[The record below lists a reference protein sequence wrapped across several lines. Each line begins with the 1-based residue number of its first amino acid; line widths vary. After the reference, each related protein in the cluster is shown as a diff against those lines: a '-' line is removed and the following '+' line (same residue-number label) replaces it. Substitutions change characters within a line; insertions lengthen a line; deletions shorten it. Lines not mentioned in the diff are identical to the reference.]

1 MINTQRCGVFK
12 GCLPLSHLGGNM
24 QECRVCGL
32 LFLGGGACPTCG
44 SQVAMDITVDDIVMD
59 DETIPGLEEI
69 ADAIGDATLDVD
81 KSEVLPF
88 GLGAKAEVIESSL
101 PFGVGSFTSEV
112 NEVSI
117 PYSHSDV
124 DSEVSEEKIQID
136 SVETKSVIVEQTSP
150 DEFVET
156 NEQTPVF
163 EETSSELPE
172 ATVVTPTA
180 NHKSTGHVDED
191 AQVEIYDGLV
201 VPSSTDIPSSKDSIE
216 LDTNESSVPVE
227 SSGAQPTRVVADV
240 PQMGLD
246 AKQGTDFTETTL
258 AEGVPDMWKIDAA
271 EVDMEAIYSQ
281 EDEIVEV
288 NFDNDLDSGDI
299 QVSFDDFH
307 HSPVEESMASDDDA
321 PQLHP
326 AKALAVE
333 SSGQPEIS
341 SMVNT
346 AFEHIANS
354 SWMQA
359 AQILS
364 TASNNRPN
372 DPAILNNLGLSL
384 LQSALEMDS
393 KNDPMSSSQYEAAIM
408 ALRQGAKLDASN
420 NTILLNL
427 SHALLVSGRAEKA
440 LKVINV
446 LRSREANNL
455 EVENTL
461 GACLIQLGRDE
472 EAQSILQ
479 PFSSDAIVAGNLS
492 LI

>member
-1 MINTQRCGVFK
+1 
-12 GCLPLSHLGGNM
+12 M

-32 LFLGGGACPTCG
+32 LFLGGGACPSCG

-88 GLGAKAEVIESSL
+88 GMGAKAEVIESSL

-112 NEVSI
+112 NEVAI
-117 PYSHSDV
+117 PYSHSDL
-124 DSEVSEEKIQID
+124 DSETSEEEIQID
-136 SVETKSVIVEQTSP
+136 SVETEPVVVEQTGL
-150 DEFVET
+150 DEVVET
-156 NEQTPVF
+156 NEPTPV
-163 EETSSELPE
+163 
-172 ATVVTPTA
+172 V
-180 NHKSTGHVDED
+180 ED
-191 AQVEIYDGLV
+191 VQIKTNDDIAE
-201 VPSSTDIPSSKDSIE
+201 PSSIEFSSSKDTLEIE
-216 LDTNESSVPVE
+216 SNESPVSVRSPDV
-227 SSGAQPTRVVADV
+227 QPTRIVADL
-240 PQMGLD
+240 PDMGV
-246 AKQGTDFTETTL
+246 AEMNGTNVTEATL
-258 AEGVPDMWKIDAA
+258 AEEVPDLWKIDAA
-271 EVDMEAIYSQ
+271 EVDMDAIYSQ
-281 EDEIVEV
+281 EEQIVEV
-288 NFDNDLDSGDI
+288 NFDNELDSGDV

-307 HSPVEESMASDDDA
+307 HSPVEESMASDEDA

-341 SMVNT
+341 RLVNT

-393 KNDPMSSSQYEAAIM
+393 RNDPMSSSQYEAAIM
-408 ALRQGAKLDASN
+408 ALRQGAKIDSSN

-472 EAQSILQ
+472 EAQLVLQ
-479 PFSSDAIVAGNLS
+479 PFSSDTIVAGNLS

>member
-1 MINTQRCGVFK
+1 
-12 GCLPLSHLGGNM
+12 M

-32 LFLGGGACPTCG
+32 LFLGGGACPSCG
-44 SQVAMDITVDDIVMD
+44 SQVALDITVDDIVMD

-69 ADAIGDATLDVD
+69 ADAIGDPTLDVD

-112 NEVSI
+112 NEVAI
-117 PYSHSDV
+117 PYSNYDV
-124 DSEVSEEKIQID
+124 DSENSEEETQID
-136 SVETKSVIVEQTSP
+136 SVETEPAVVEQTGHY
-150 DEFVET
+150 EVVET
-156 NEQTPVF
+156 NELTPVV
-163 EETSSELPE
+163 EETSSKLPE
-172 ATVVTPTA
+172 PAVNHESILHVVEDV
-180 NHKSTGHVDED
+180 HVEPYDERL
-191 AQVEIYDGLV
+191 E
-201 VPSSTDIPSSKDSIE
+201 PSSSEILSSEDVEGFDSH
-216 LDTNESSVPVE
+216 ESQVSAE
-227 SSGAQPTRVVADV
+227 FSTAQPTRIVADITEV
-240 PQMGLD
+240 D
-246 AKQGTDFTETTL
+246 RDTKQGTDYTETTL

-271 EVDMEAIYSQ
+271 EVDMDAIYSQ
-281 EDEIVEV
+281 EEQIVEV
-288 NFDNDLDSGDI
+288 NFDNELDSGDI

-307 HSPVEESMASDDDA
+307 HSPVEESMASDEDA

-341 SMVNT
+341 SMVNA

-408 ALRQGAKLDASN
+408 ALRQGAKVDSNN

-446 LRSREANNL
+446 LRSRVADNL
-455 EVENTL
+455 EIENTL
-461 GACLIQLGRDE
+461 GACLIQLGRDD
-472 EAQSILQ
+472 EAQSVLQ
-479 PFSSDAIVAGNLS
+479 PFSSDSIVAGNLS